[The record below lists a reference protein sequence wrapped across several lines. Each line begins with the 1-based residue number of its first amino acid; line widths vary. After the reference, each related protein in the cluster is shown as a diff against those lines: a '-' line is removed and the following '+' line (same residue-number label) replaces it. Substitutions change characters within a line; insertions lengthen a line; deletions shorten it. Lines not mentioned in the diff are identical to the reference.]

1 MTPAIL
7 LLLAALAQT
16 PKAHTPAAPPR
27 DPPRDP
33 MAEAMRDL
41 DAGKPQQA
49 ITTLKEVLEQN
60 PDNYGVWFNLGIAY
74 SVAGQDADAVT
85 SFRKVLALEPNLYEA
100 QLNLAQVLL
109 RQKKYA
115 DAVEFLTRASAQK
128 PQEIR
133 PQLLIGKVLLATGK
147 PAEAESRFKAVTALD
162 GKQAEAFLLLSRAL
176 SAQERWADAVEPLTR
191 YTELT
196 PSDTA
201 AQMEL
206 AQTLERAKKPAEAAA
221 IYRRFPKDPV
231 AMERAGVLEL
241 DAGNA
246 KQSVEQ
252 LTLALQASPTPALRY
267 ALATALLRSG
277 QIEKAAE
284 AAAALVA
291 QAPDNFD
298 TRMFYGRLL
307 RDQKK
312 YAPAAEQFISATKLN
327 PESLEAW
334 NELTSMLVLL
344 KNYPAALETIEK
356 SKRLGGETAA
366 YYWFRAIM
374 QDALQ
379 QHKPALESY
388 QRFLEMSQGKSP
400 DEEFKAR
407 QRVRI
412 LTRIINK

>member
-1 MTPAIL
+1 MLPAIL

-16 PKAHTPAAPPR
+16 PKAQAPAAPA
-27 DPPRDP
+27 RDP

-41 DAGKPQQA
+41 DAGKTQQA
-49 ITTLKEVLEQN
+49 IATLKEVLEQN

-74 SVAGQDADAVT
+74 GLAGQDADAVT
-85 SFRKVLALEPNLYEA
+85 AFRKVLALEPKLYEA
-100 QLNLAQVLL
+100 QLNLAQLLL

-115 DAVEFLTRASAQK
+115 EAVETLTQATEQK

-133 PQLLIGKVLLATGK
+133 PQIMLGKVLLATGK
-147 PAEAESRFKAVTALD
+147 PAEAEARFKAVTALD
-162 GKQAEAFLLLSRAL
+162 GKQPEAFLLLSRAL

-196 PSDTA
+196 PADTA

-206 AQTLERAKKPAEAAA
+206 AQTLEKAKKPAEAAA
-221 IYRRFPKDPV
+221 IYRRFPKDPQ

-252 LTLALQASPTPALRY
+252 LTLALQASPTPELRY
-267 ALATALLRSG
+267 ALATAYMRSG

-284 AAAALVA
+284 VASSLVA
-291 QAPDNFD
+291 QTPGNFGA
-298 TRMFYGRLL
+298 RMFYGRLL

-312 YAPAAEQFISATKLN
+312 YAPAAEQFNSATKLK
-327 PESLEAW
+327 PDSLEAW
-334 NELTSMLVLL
+334 NELSAMLVLL
-344 KNYPAALETIEK
+344 KNYPAALESLEK
-356 SKRLGGETAA
+356 CKQLGGETPA
-366 YYWFRAIM
+366 YFWFRAIM
-374 QDALQ
+374 FDALQ
-379 QHKPALESY
+379 EHKPALENY

-407 QRVRI
+407 QRARI
-412 LTRIINK
+412 LTRIVNR

>member
-16 PKAHTPAAPPR
+16 PKAQAPAAPPR
-27 DPPRDP
+27 EAQRDP

-49 ITTLKEVLEQN
+49 IATLKEVLEQN

-74 SVAGQDADAVT
+74 SAAGLDGDAAT
-85 SFRKVLALEPNLYEA
+85 AFRKVLALEPKLYEA
-100 QLNLAQVLL
+100 QLNLAQLL
-109 RQKKYA
+109 LKEKKYA
-115 DAVEFLTRASAQK
+115 EAVEYLALASAQK

-133 PQLLIGKVLLATGK
+133 PQLMLGKALLASGK
-147 PAEAESRFKAVTALD
+147 PTEAELRFKAVTALD
-162 GKQAEAFLLLSRAL
+162 GKHAEAFLLLSRAL
-176 SAQERWADAVEPLTR
+176 AAQQKWAEAVEPLTH

-196 PSDTA
+196 PADTA

-206 AQTLERAKKPAEAAA
+206 AQTLENAKQPAEAAA
-221 IYRRFPKDPV
+221 IYRRFPKDPA
-231 AMERAGVLEL
+231 AMERAGVLAL
-241 DAGNA
+241 DAGDA

-252 LTLALQASPTPALRY
+252 LTLAVQASPTPALRY

-277 QIEKAAE
+277 DIVKSAE
-284 AAAALVA
+284 VAAALVA
-291 QAPDNFD
+291 QTPGNFE

-312 YAPAAEQFISATKLN
+312 YAPAVEQFATATKLKAD
-327 PESLEAW
+327 SLEAW
-334 NELTSMLVLL
+334 NELTSMLVLVN
-344 KNYPAALETIEK
+344 NYPAALETIEK
-356 SKRLGGETAA
+356 SKQLGGETAA
-366 YYWFRAIM
+366 YFWFRAIM
-374 QDALQ
+374 QDKMQ
-379 QHKPALESY
+379 QHKPALVSY

>member
-1 MTPAIL
+1 MELKMTPAIL
-7 LLLAALAQT
+7 LLLAALAQA
-16 PKAHTPAAPPR
+16 PKAHSPAA
-27 DPPRDP
+27 PPRDP

-41 DAGKPQQA
+41 DAGKTQQA
-49 ITTLKEVLEQN
+49 IDTLKEVLEQN
-60 PDNYGVWFNLGIAY
+60 PDNYGVLFNLGIAY
-74 SVAGQDADAVT
+74 SMAGQDDQATTA
-85 SFRKVLALEPNLYEA
+85 FRKVLTLEPKLYEA
-100 QLNLAQVLL
+100 QLNLSQLLL

-115 DAVEFLTRASAQK
+115 EAIEFLTQATQQK

-133 PQLLIGKVLLATGK
+133 PQIMLGKALLATGK
-147 PAEAESRFKAVTALD
+147 PAEAEARFKAVTALD
-162 GKQAEAFLLLSRAL
+162 EKQAEAFLLLSRAL
-176 SAQERWADAVEPLTR
+176 SAQERWADAALPLTR

-196 PSDTA
+196 PADTA

-206 AQTLERAKKPAEAAA
+206 AQTLEKAKKPAEAAA
-221 IYRRFPKDPV
+221 IYRRFPKDPA
-231 AMERAGVLEL
+231 AMERAGVLDL

-252 LTLALQASPTPALRY
+252 LTLAVQTSPTPELRY

-277 QIEKAAE
+277 QLEKATE
-284 AAAALVA
+284 VAAALVS
-291 QAPDNFD
+291 QTPGNFD

-312 YAPAAEQFISATKLN
+312 YAPAAEQFSSATKLKVD
-327 PESLEAW
+327 SLEAW
-334 NELTSMLVLL
+334 NELTGMLVLL
-344 KNYPAALETIEK
+344 KNYPVALETLEK
-356 SKRLGGETAA
+356 CKQLGGESAA

-388 QRFLEMSQGKSP
+388 RRFLELSQGKSP

-407 QRVRI
+407 QRARI
-412 LTRIINK
+412 LTRIINR

>member
-7 LLLAALAQT
+7 LLLAALAQQ

-27 DPPRDP
+27 DP
-33 MAEAMRDL
+33 MAEAMKDL
-41 DAGKPQQA
+41 DAGKTQQA
-49 ITTLKEVLEQN
+49 IATLKEVLAQN
-60 PDNYGVWFNLGIAY
+60 PGNYAVWFNLGVAY
-74 SVAGQDADAVT
+74 SLAGEDTEAVT
-85 SFRKVLALEPNLYEA
+85 SFHKVLTLEPKLYEA
-100 QLNLAQVLL
+100 QLNLSQLLL

-115 DAVEFLTRASAQK
+115 EAVEFLTQAAEQK

-133 PQLLIGKVLLATGK
+133 PQLMLGKALLATGK
-147 PAEAESRFKAVTALD
+147 PAEAEVRFKAVITLD
-162 GKQAEAFLLLSRAL
+162 AKQAEAFLLLSRAL
-176 SAQERWADAVEPLTR
+176 AAQERWADAAPPLAT

-196 PSDTA
+196 PADTA

-206 AQTLERAKKPAEAAA
+206 AQMLERAKKPAEAAA
-221 IYRRFPKDPV
+221 IYRRFPKNAV
-231 AMERAGVLEL
+231 AMERAGILEL

-246 KQSVEQ
+246 KQSVDE
-252 LTLALQASPTPALRY
+252 LRLAVQASPTPALRY

-284 AAAALVA
+284 VAAALVS
-291 QAPDNFD
+291 QQPGNFD

-312 YAPAAEQFISATKLN
+312 YAPAAEQFVSSTKLK
-327 PESLEAW
+327 PDSLEAW

-344 KNYPAALETIEK
+344 KNYPAALETIET
-356 SKRLGGETAA
+356 SKQLGGETAA
-366 YYWFRAIM
+366 YFWFRAIM
-374 QDALQ
+374 LDALRQ
-379 QHKPALESY
+379 YKPALESY
-388 QRFLEMSQGKSP
+388 QRFLAISHDKSP

>member
-16 PKAHTPAAPPR
+16 PKAHTAE
-27 DPPRDP
+27 PPRDP
-33 MAEAMRDL
+33 MAEAMKDL
-41 DAGKPQQA
+41 DAGKTQQA
-49 ITTLKEVLEQN
+49 IATLKEVLAQN
-60 PDNYGVWFNLGIAY
+60 PDNYGVWFNLGVAY
-74 SVAGQDADAVT
+74 SMSGEDGEAVA
-85 SFRKVLALEPNLYEA
+85 SFRKVLTLEPKLYEA
-100 QLNLAQVLL
+100 QLNLAQLLL
-109 RQKKYA
+109 RQKHYA
-115 DAVEFLTRASAQK
+115 DAVELLAQATAQK

-133 PQLLIGKVLLATGK
+133 PQLMLGKALLATGK
-147 PAEAESRFKAVTALD
+147 PTEAEARFKAVTALD
-162 GKQAEAFLLLSRAL
+162 GKQAEAFLLQSRAL
-176 SAQERWADAVEPLTR
+176 SAQQRWADAAAPLAI
-191 YTELT
+191 YTELNPT
-196 PSDTA
+196 DTA

-221 IYRRFPKDPV
+221 IYRRFPKDPA
-231 AMERAGVLEL
+231 AMERAGILEL

-246 KQSVEQ
+246 KQSVEE
-252 LTLALQASPTPALRY
+252 LELAVQASPTPALRY

-284 AAAALVA
+284 VAAALVA
-291 QAPDNFD
+291 QQPGNFD

-307 RDQKK
+307 RDQKQ
-312 YAPAAEQFISATKLN
+312 YAPAVEQFAAGTKLK
-327 PESLEAW
+327 PDSLEAW

-356 SKRLGGETAA
+356 SRQLGGETAA

-374 QDALQ
+374 QDALHQ
-379 QHKPALESY
+379 NKPALESY
-388 QRFLEMSQGKSP
+388 QRFLEMSHDKSP

-412 LTRIINK
+412 LTRIVNR

>member
-7 LLLAALAQT
+7 LLLAALTQT
-16 PKAHTPAAPPR
+16 PKTHTSA
-27 DPPRDP
+27 PPRDP
-33 MAEAMRDL
+33 MAEAMKDL

-49 ITTLKEVLEQN
+49 IATLKEVLEQN

-74 SVAGQDADAVT
+74 SMAGQDDEAVT
-85 SFRKVLALEPNLYEA
+85 SFRKVLTLEPKLYEA

-115 DAVEFLTRASAQK
+115 DATEFLKQAVEQK

-133 PQLLIGKVLLATGK
+133 PQLMLGKVLLAIGK
-147 PAEAESRFKAVTALD
+147 PAEAEARFRAVTALD
-162 GKQAEAFLLLSRAL
+162 AKQAEAFLLLSRSL
-176 SAQERWADAVEPLTR
+176 SAQQRWADAAEPLTR

-196 PSDTA
+196 PADTA

-206 AQTLERAKKPAEAAA
+206 AQTLEKAKKPAEAAA

-246 KQSVEQ
+246 KQSVEE
-252 LTLALQASPTPALRY
+252 LTLAVQTSPTPALRY

-277 QIEKAAE
+277 EIEKAAE
-284 AAAALVA
+284 VAAALVS
-291 QAPDNFD
+291 QTPDHFD
-298 TRMFYGRLL
+298 ARMFYGRLL

-312 YAPAAEQFISATKLN
+312 YAPAAEQFSSAAKLKPN
-327 PESLEAW
+327 SLEAW
-334 NELTSMLVLL
+334 NELTAMLVIL
-344 KNYPAALETIEK
+344 KNYPAALETLEK
-356 SKRLGGETAA
+356 SKQLGGETAA
-366 YYWFRAIM
+366 YYWYRAIM
-374 QDALQ
+374 LDAEQD
-379 QHKPALESY
+379 HKPALESY
-388 QRFLEMSQGKSP
+388 TRFLEMSQGKSP

-412 LTRIINK
+412 LTRIVNR